1 MVDEYRTRNGDHC
14 GGADPALPCPECW
27 SRSQP
32 HQSGLD
38 LGLLG
43 VHDWRAHGWIHFSKV
58 LVYISSSSFNHR
70 CTVGGKSR
78 RVFVPNSFEGVLGI
92 VRKSRG
98 VPFFVFRC
106 IFMTNFLGP
115 YPLVSTYFSKICFFP
130 SLAKFALA
138 SLIL

>member
-1 MVDEYRTRNGDHC
+1 VVGLLFSVLVVDEYRTRNGDDC

-43 VHDWRAHGWIHFSKV
+43 VHDWRALGWIHFSKV

-98 VPFFVFRC
+98 SPFSCFVAFLWP
-106 IFMTNFLGP
+106 IFWDLTPWFQL
-115 YPLVSTYFSKICFFP
+115 IFP
-130 SLAKFALA
+130 KFAFFLA
-138 SLIL
+138 